1 MRING
6 DVMKILTKPVYNI
19 LGELLDEKNV
29 SQRENGMEVFRDNLF
44 MVASLLQDTDKV
56 HM

>member
-56 HM
+56 YM

>member
-1 MRING
+1 
-6 DVMKILTKPVYNI
+6 MKILTKPVYNI